1 MPVAELTPPRLARV
15 PEGRLVAGVARG
27 LGLHLGVDPL
37 IIRIAFVLLTFASG
51 AGAVMYAAF
60 WAFVP
65 LTDDPTYGAG
75 RRLWPKKEPEP
86 VHAMAAPSRADQ
98 AADMGRLIALATLA
112 LGVILVLNLVGVV
125 NSAAWGIPLVLGGVG
140 VAVLWRQAD
149 DAQRARLREAAG
161 RQASA
166 GGRIGWG
173 RTLFGIVLVVAG
185 LIAFLL
191 AQEGISAAANGL
203 LAVIV
208 VLTGAALVAG
218 PWLFRLGRELSA
230 ERVERVRSQERAEIA
245 AHVHDSVLQTLTL
258 IQRASDDPKEV
269 IRLARAEER
278 SLRGWLYKPT
288 ASFGATF
295 SSAVETIAAEVEDAH
310 RTPMD
315 VVVVGDCSLDA
326 ALEPLLRASREAMV
340 NAAKY
345 AAEGGPVSVYAEV
358 TDDSVELYVRDR
370 GPGFDVDGIP
380 DDRMGVR
387 QSIVGRMERGGG
399 TATIR
404 STSDQGTEVRLQMA
418 RAA

>member
-1 MPVAELTPPRLARV
+1 MAAAPRLARV

-51 AGAVMYAAF
+51 AGIVMYAAF
-60 WAFVP
+60 WALVP
-65 LTDDPTYGAG
+65 LTEDPAYGAG

-86 VHAMAAPSRADQ
+86 VPTVAPVPTRADQ
-98 AADMGRLIALATLA
+98 AADMGRLIALAALA

-173 RTLFGIVLVVAG
+173 RTLFGVALVIAG

-208 VLTGAALVAG
+208 VLTGVGLVAG
-218 PWLFRLGRELSA
+218 PWLFRLGRELSE

-278 SLRGWLYKPT
+278 SLRSWLYKPT

-295 SSAVETIAAEVEDAH
+295 SGAVEAIAAEVEDAH

-315 VVVVGDCSLDA
+315 VVVVGDCPLDA
-326 ALEPLLRASREAMV
+326 SLEPLLRASREAMV

-345 AAEGGPVSVYAEV
+345 AADGGPVSVYAEV
-358 TDDSVELYVRDR
+358 TEESVELFVRDR

-380 DDRMGVR
+380 EDRMGVR

-404 STSDQGTEVRLQMA
+404 STGEQGTEVRLQMA
-418 RAA
+418 RTG